1 MAVGKAVGWVDEGK
15 SGKERMEGGIYPMDF
30 YEAGTP
36 WAVSRSKAS
45 F

>member
-1 MAVGKAVGWVDEGK
+1 MAVGKAVGWMDEEK
-15 SGKERMEGGIYPMDF
+15 FGKERIGSGIYPMDF

-36 WAVSRSKAS
+36 WAVSRSRAT